1 MNTDGG
7 GGGRDEL
14 ARFQTLQ
21 SYIPQFSGFS
31 ILWQCFRLPRR
42 IRLFRVWPRLDLIH
56 CSSARVARTYN
67 SPSWTRHA
75 FFRLI
80 SNSLS
85 RRCTVYTSLIITRVR
100 FFSNYHHRFISNLGS
115 SQQKPRRENLL
126 FFRFYDNLFF
136 TRTLN
141 NFLSLNLYDKY
152 EVRSGRKKDLE
163 RFHLFSRW
171 CYNSAVSVI
180 FQVKFLKT
188 FLRGHRSESISQN
201 YKIAKF
207 QRIYGE

>member
-7 GGGRDEL
+7 EGGEL

-85 RRCTVYTSLIITRVR
+85 RRCTCLYVPYNYTSSLLFLITITV
-100 FFSNYHHRFISNLGS
+100 ISNLGS

-141 NFLSLNLYDKY
+141 NFLSLNLYDEY

-188 FLRGHRSESISQN
+188 FLRGHRSESISLQN